1 MILLLFMSEIV
12 LFSSK
17 NFMICGLIF
26 RSWIH
31 FELFGWGG
39 VQHFLKYT
47 NIHKGGDDRDQV
59 WYCRSSALS
68 LHHNW
73 KNLQVYIVKEANWDY
88 QWWAWSSSVNSE
100 DHLLLLCL
108 KSCNL
113 SMKLIVEVNFTLT
126 MPCIVRLCCDIFESN
141 VYLYVGKGYFWLFSC
156 PDFRPVLPNTDLCKT
171 FSLLWE
177 PVFDFGALLTMH
189 DIFRMTLTM
198 NTKY

>member
-1 MILLLFMSEIV
+1 MFIFVFIILGSGSKMILLWFMSESV

-17 NFMICGLIF
+17 SFMICGLIF

-31 FELFGWGG
+31 FELFCGGG
-39 VQHFLKYT
+39 VQHFLRYT
-47 NIHKGGDDRDQV
+47 NIHKGGGDRDQA
-59 WYCRSSALS
+59 WYCKSSALS

-113 SMKLIVEVNFTLT
+113 SMKLIVEVNFALT

-141 VYLYVGKGYFWLFSC
+141 VY
-156 PDFRPVLPNTDLCKT
+156 
-171 FSLLWE
+171 
-177 PVFDFGALLTMH
+177 
-189 DIFRMTLTM
+189 
-198 NTKY
+198 